1 MNSEI
6 ISSRYAKALLSFTTE
21 TGSGNKV
28 YSQAISIVQMLQE
41 VPQLRDF
48 ILIHDIPLNKKRD
61 LLSTAIGE
69 SLAEDLGKFMALVAA
84 RRRMELLDEIL
95 LSYIHKYRQ
104 ANNIKVGNL
113 VTAAPNEHL
122 KQSLETIFGSRTG
135 SEVQLQSVVD
145 PDLLG
150 GFIFELDG
158 YRLDA
163 SVRTR
168 LEKIRQTLVDDRG
181 RIV

>member
-48 ILIHDIPLNKKRD
+48 ILIHDIPLNKKME

-69 SLAEDLGKFMALVAA
+69 SLAEDLGKFMALVEV
-84 RRRMELLDEIL
+84 RRRMGLLDEML

-122 KQSLETIFGSRTG
+122 KQSLEKIFGNRTD

-168 LEKIRQTLVDDRG
+168 LEKIRQTLVDERG